1 MIVIAE
7 GCTLPIIPSNSTN
20 PMSLIEGLPLG
31 LALLLVGPLAS
42 GQTNLGEL
50 LDAGANR
57 LSAEQFKREIVQRTI
72 IGPTPAGAIIEIMYA
87 ANGTIHGLGPPAG
100 RPQSLYA
107 ILPVTGEWTIDE
119 TGRICTALQS
129 SEQHGGGVP
138 IRPVSCQAW
147 FKLREQFWLSD
158 SDSDRSAKVFPRKP
172 KE

>member
-1 MIVIAE
+1 MNRPLRSV
-7 GCTLPIIPSNSTN
+7 GQSQ
-20 PMSLIEGLPLG
+20 SLTANLQLG
-31 LALLLVGPLAS
+31 LALLLLAS
-42 GQTNLGEL
+42 VAHGQTNLGDL

-57 LSAEQFKREIVQRTI
+57 LSAEQFKREVVQRTI
-72 IGPTPAGAIIEIMYA
+72 VGPTPTGATIEIMYA

-107 ILPVTGEWTIDE
+107 ILPIAGEWTIDA
-119 TGRICTALQS
+119 TGRICTAFQS
-129 SEQHGGGVP
+129 SEQHGGSVP
-138 IRPVSCQAW
+138 IKPVSCQAW

>member
-1 MIVIAE
+1 MRFTDHPVQQH
-7 GCTLPIIPSNSTN
+7 L
-20 PMSLIEGLPLG
+20 PMSLTARLPLV

-50 LDAGANR
+50 LDAGGKR
-57 LSAEQFKREIVQRTI
+57 LSAEQFKREVVQRTVV
-72 IGPTPAGAIIEIMYA
+72 GPTPTGAIIEIMYA

-107 ILPVTGEWTIDE
+107 ILPIAGEWTIDA
-119 TGRICTALQS
+119 TGRICTAFQS
-129 SEQHGGGVP
+129 SEQHGGSVP
-138 IRPVSCQAW
+138 IRPMSCQAW
-147 FKLREQFWLSD
+147 FKLRDQFWLSD